1 MIASIIEPL
10 RLPEILSYFRSP
22 LNEEMTKITQL
33 LRTSRVV
40 RQLVLEKLFSNA
52 PWITIQFSTMNHRT
66 ILILTVSLLFGL
78 SALSADSRIVNADGV
93 LGPTATPT
101 PLRPRVVVTTPTPI
115 PSAVAAATPS
125 STPAKQVQTLAALQ
139 AKIRGR
145 MLSANVARGRVGIKI
160 LSLNSGKVIFEND
173 PEKYFTPAS
182 NMKNFT
188 VAAAFERLGPNFRF
202 ETKAFANAL
211 PDSSGTISG
220 DLRILGG
227 GDVSIST
234 AFYNGDYYK
243 GVDAL
248 VDELVKAGVKKISGG
263 LVGDLSYFSG
273 GEIPETWEWDDLQW
287 YYGAG
292 ISALPIND
300 NAVDVKVS
308 PTRPGQPCDVR
319 ILPLANVFTVNNTCT
334 TGGSE
339 SALSITKSLDRNILT
354 VGGYMPAGAKT
365 WEGSIAVT
373 QPADVFLALLKERL
387 IARGIT
393 VGGDTRI
400 LPPSVTTPA
409 AQILIAKL
417 QSPPFSIVAAKTM
430 KPSQNM
436 YTETILWTLGEEKR
450 RNGAAE
456 VSGKSSAVGL
466 AVVRDFLTKE
476 VGIPKDSV
484 VQYDG
489 SGMSRHDLVTPSA
502 VAALYVYMAKTS
514 KNAQVWRDS
523 LAVGGIDGTLK
534 RRFAGTAVSG
544 NFRGKTGTLDQV
556 SALSGYVRTADGED
570 IVISILVNNVPSSG
584 DRISLIDDIVV
595 ALANFDGKVDE
606 Q

>member
-1 MIASIIEPL
+1 
-10 RLPEILSYFRSP
+10 
-22 LNEEMTKITQL
+22 
-33 LRTSRVV
+33 
-40 RQLVLEKLFSNA
+40 
-52 PWITIQFSTMNHRT
+52 MNHRT
-66 ILILTVSLLFGL
+66 ILIAALSLLFGL
-78 SALSADSRIVNADGV
+78 SALSADSRIVNADSAFR
-93 LGPTATPT
+93 PAATPT
-101 PLRPRVVVTTPTPI
+101 PPRPRVVVTTPTPI
-115 PSAVAAATPS
+115 PSATANASPS
-125 STPAKQVQTLAALQ
+125 PTPAKQVQTLTSLQ
-139 AKIRGR
+139 TKIRGR

-188 VAAAFERLGPNFRF
+188 VAAALERLGPNFRF
-202 ETKAFANAL
+202 ETKAFASAL
-211 PDSSGTISG
+211 PDGTGTING
-220 DLRILGG
+220 DLRIFGG
-227 GDVSIST
+227 GDVSVST
-234 AFYNGDYYK
+234 AFYYGDYYK

-248 VDELVKAGVKKISGG
+248 VDELVKAGVKKINGG

-287 YYGAG
+287 YFGAG

-300 NAVDVKVS
+300 NAVDVRIS
-308 PTRPGQPCDVR
+308 PTKPGQPCDVR
-319 ILPLANVFTVNNTCT
+319 ILPRASVFTVNNTCT
-334 TGGSE
+334 TGGSS
-339 SALSITKSLDRNILT
+339 SALTVTKRLDRNILDIS
-354 VGGYMPAGAKT
+354 GQMPSGMT
-365 WEGSIAVT
+365 PWNGSVAVT
-373 QPADVFLALLKERL
+373 QPADLFLALLKERL
-387 IARGIT
+387 IARGIS
-393 VGGDTRI
+393 VSGDVRL
-400 LPPSVTTPA
+400 LPPAVTAPPT
-409 AQILIAKL
+409 QTLIATL
-417 QSPPFSIVAAKTM
+417 QSPPFGVVAAKTM

-450 RNGAAE
+450 RKDGAT
-456 VSGKSSAVGL
+456 VSGTSSAVGL
-466 AVVRDFLTKE
+466 AAVRDFLTKV

-484 VQYDG
+484 VQHDG

-556 SALSGYVRTADGED
+556 SALSGYVRTAAGEEL
-570 IVISILVNNVPSSG
+570 VLSILVNNVTSPSE
-584 DRISLIDDIVV
+584 RISLIDDIVV

>member
-1 MIASIIEPL
+1 
-10 RLPEILSYFRSP
+10 
-22 LNEEMTKITQL
+22 
-33 LRTSRVV
+33 
-40 RQLVLEKLFSNA
+40 
-52 PWITIQFSTMNHRT
+52 MNHRK
-66 ILILTVSLLFGL
+66 ILIPTLSLLFVFLALWTAGSGVEAAANIAP
-78 SALSADSRIVNADGV
+78 SATPPPPRQRVIVTEPTP
-93 LGPTATPT
+93 GPSPTVTPT
-101 PLRPRVVVTTPTPI
+101 PSPTP
-115 PSAVAAATPS
+115 AT
-125 STPAKQVQTLAALQ
+125 QVQTLASLQ

-188 VAAAFERLGPNFRF
+188 VATAFERLGPNFRF

-211 PDSSGTISG
+211 PDSSGTING
-220 DLRILGG
+220 DLRIYGG
-227 GDVSIST
+227 GDVSVST
-234 AFYNGDYYK
+234 AFYLGDYYK

-248 VDELVKAGVKKISGG
+248 VDELVKAGVKKISGS

-308 PTRPGQPCDVR
+308 PTRSGQPCDVR
-319 ILPLANVFTVNNTCT
+319 ILPRTSVFTVNNTCT
-334 TGGSE
+334 TGGS
-339 SALSITKSLDRNILT
+339 SSSLSITKSLDRNILT
-354 VGGYMPAGAKT
+354 VGGQIPAGAT
-365 WEGSIAVT
+365 AWQGSIAVT

-387 IARGIT
+387 IARGIA

-400 LPPSVTTPA
+400 LPPSVTAPTTQTP
-409 AQILIAKL
+409 IATL
-417 QSPPFSIVAAKTM
+417 QSPPFSVIAAKTM

-436 YTETILWTLGEEKR
+436 YTETILWTLGEQKR
-450 RNGAAE
+450 RNGGAA
-456 VSGKSSAVGL
+456 VSGNSSVVGIS
-466 AVVRDFLTKE
+466 VVRDFLTKQ
-476 VGIPKDSV
+476 VGIPRDSV
-484 VQYDG
+484 IQYDG

-514 KNAQVWRDS
+514 KNAQAWRDS
-523 LAVGGIDGTLK
+523 LAVGGVDGTLK

-556 SALSGYVRTADGED
+556 SALSGYVRTAGGEEL
-570 IVISILVNNVPSSG
+570 VVSILVNNVLSPG
-584 DRISLIDDIVV
+584 DRISMIDDIVV
-595 ALANFDGKVDE
+595 ALANFNGKVDE

>member
-1 MIASIIEPL
+1 MG
-10 RLPEILSYFRSP
+10 EILDKP
-22 LNEEMTKITQL
+22 CVTL
-33 LRTSRVV
+33 
-40 RQLVLEKLFSNA
+40 
-52 PWITIQFSTMNHRT
+52 QFSTMNHRK
-66 ILILTVSLLFGL
+66 ILIPTLSLLFVFLALWTAGSGVEAAANIAP
-78 SALSADSRIVNADGV
+78 SATPPPPRQRVIVTEPTP
-93 LGPTATPT
+93 GPSPTVTPT
-101 PLRPRVVVTTPTPI
+101 PSPTP
-115 PSAVAAATPS
+115 AT
-125 STPAKQVQTLAALQ
+125 QVQTLASLQ

-188 VAAAFERLGPNFRF
+188 VATAFERLGPNFRF

-211 PDSSGTISG
+211 PDSSGTING
-220 DLRILGG
+220 DLRIYGG
-227 GDVSIST
+227 GDVSVST
-234 AFYNGDYYK
+234 AFYLGDYYK

-248 VDELVKAGVKKISGG
+248 VDELVKAGVKKISGS

-308 PTRPGQPCDVR
+308 PTRSGQPCDVR
-319 ILPLANVFTVNNTCT
+319 ILPRTSVFTVNNTCT
-334 TGGSE
+334 TGGS
-339 SALSITKSLDRNILT
+339 SSSLSITKSLDRNILT
-354 VGGYMPAGAKT
+354 VGGQIPAGAT
-365 WEGSIAVT
+365 AWQGSIAVT

-387 IARGIT
+387 IARGIA

-400 LPPSVTTPA
+400 LPPSVTAPTTQTP
-409 AQILIAKL
+409 IATL
-417 QSPPFSIVAAKTM
+417 QSPPFSVIAAKTM

-436 YTETILWTLGEEKR
+436 YTETILWTLGEQKR
-450 RNGAAE
+450 RNGGAA
-456 VSGKSSAVGL
+456 VSGNSSVVGIS
-466 AVVRDFLTKE
+466 VVRDFLTKQ
-476 VGIPKDSV
+476 VGIPRDSV
-484 VQYDG
+484 IQYDG

-514 KNAQVWRDS
+514 KNAQAWRDS
-523 LAVGGIDGTLK
+523 LAVGGVDGTLK

-556 SALSGYVRTADGED
+556 SALSGYVRTAGGEEL
-570 IVISILVNNVPSSG
+570 VVSILVNNVLSPG
-584 DRISLIDDIVV
+584 DRISMIDDIVV
-595 ALANFDGKVDE
+595 ALANFNGKVDE

>member
-1 MIASIIEPL
+1 
-10 RLPEILSYFRSP
+10 
-22 LNEEMTKITQL
+22 
-33 LRTSRVV
+33 
-40 RQLVLEKLFSNA
+40 
-52 PWITIQFSTMNHRT
+52 MNHRK
-66 ILILTVSLLFGL
+66 ILIPTLSLLLGF
-78 SALSADSRIVNADGV
+78 SALWTAGGGVEAAGNVAPSATPPPPRPRVIVTE
-93 LGPTATPT
+93 PTPSPSPTVTPTITPT
-101 PLRPRVVVTTPTPI
+101 PSPTP
-115 PSAVAAATPS
+115 AM
-125 STPAKQVQTLAALQ
+125 QVQTLASLQ

-188 VAAAFERLGPNFRF
+188 VATAFERLGPNFRF

-211 PDSSGTISG
+211 PDSSGTING
-220 DLRILGG
+220 DLRIYGG
-227 GDVSIST
+227 GDVSVST
-234 AFYNGDYYK
+234 AFYLGDYYK

-248 VDELVKAGVKKISGG
+248 VDELVKAGVKKISGS

-308 PTRPGQPCDVR
+308 PTRTGQPCDVR
-319 ILPLANVFTVNNTCT
+319 ILPRTTIFTVNNTCT
-334 TGGSE
+334 TGGSS

-354 VGGYMPAGAKT
+354 IGGQMPAGAT
-365 WEGSIAVT
+365 SWQGSIAIT
-373 QPADVFLALLKERL
+373 QPADLFLALLKERL

-400 LPPSVTTPA
+400 LPPSVTAPTT
-409 AQILIAKL
+409 QTLIATL
-417 QSPPFSIVAAKTM
+417 QSPPFSVIAAKTM

-436 YTETILWTLGEEKR
+436 YTETILWTLGEQKR
-450 RNGAAE
+450 RNGDAA
-456 VSGKSSAVGL
+456 VSGNSSVVGLSAVK
-466 AVVRDFLTKE
+466 DFLTKV
-476 VGIPKDSV
+476 VGIPRDSV

-514 KNAQVWRDS
+514 KNAQAWRDS
-523 LAVGGIDGTLK
+523 LAVGGVDGTLK

-556 SALSGYVRTADGED
+556 SALSGYVRTAGGEEL
-570 IVISILVNNVPSSG
+570 VVSILVNNVPSPG
-584 DRISLIDDIVV
+584 DRISMIDDIVV
-595 ALANFDGKVDE
+595 ALANFNGKVDE

>member
-1 MIASIIEPL
+1 MG
-10 RLPEILSYFRSP
+10 EILDKP
-22 LNEEMTKITQL
+22 CVTL
-33 LRTSRVV
+33 
-40 RQLVLEKLFSNA
+40 
-52 PWITIQFSTMNHRT
+52 QFSTMNHRK
-66 ILILTVSLLFGL
+66 ILIPTLSLLFVFL
-78 SALSADSRIVNADGV
+78 ALWIAGSGV
-93 LGPTATPT
+93 EAAGNIAPSATPPPPRQRVIVTEPT
-101 PLRPRVVVTTPTPI
+101 PGPSPTVTPT
-115 PSAVAAATPS
+115 VAPTPS
-125 STPAKQVQTLAALQ
+125 PTPATQVQTLASLQ

-188 VAAAFERLGPNFRF
+188 VATAFERLGPNFRF

-211 PDSSGTISG
+211 PDSSGTING
-220 DLRILGG
+220 DLRIYGG
-227 GDVSIST
+227 GDVSVST
-234 AFYNGDYYK
+234 AFYLGDYYK

-248 VDELVKAGVKKISGG
+248 VDELVKAGVKKISGS

-308 PTRPGQPCDVR
+308 PTRSGQPCDVR
-319 ILPLANVFTVNNTCT
+319 ILPRTSVFTVNNICT
-334 TGGSE
+334 TGGS
-339 SALSITKSLDRNILT
+339 SSSLSITKSLDRNILT
-354 VGGYMPAGAKT
+354 VGGQIPAGAT
-365 WEGSIAVT
+365 AWQGSIAVT

-387 IARGIT
+387 IARGIA

-400 LPPSVTTPA
+400 LPPSVTAPTTQTP
-409 AQILIAKL
+409 IATL
-417 QSPPFSIVAAKTM
+417 QSPPFSVIAAKTM

-436 YTETILWTLGEEKR
+436 YTETILWTLGEQKR
-450 RNGAAE
+450 RNGGAA
-456 VSGKSSAVGL
+456 VSGNSSVVGIS
-466 AVVRDFLTKE
+466 VVRDFLTKQ
-476 VGIPKDSV
+476 VGIPRDSV
-484 VQYDG
+484 IQYDG

-514 KNAQVWRDS
+514 KNAQAWRDS
-523 LAVGGIDGTLK
+523 LAVGGVDGTLK

-556 SALSGYVRTADGED
+556 SALSGYVRTAGGEEL
-570 IVISILVNNVPSSG
+570 VVSILVNNVLSPG
-584 DRISLIDDIVV
+584 DRISMIDDIVV
-595 ALANFDGKVDE
+595 ALANFNGKVDE